1 MIKIGVIG
9 LVTVIISFQLS
20 KDHKEFA
27 FIVSVAAGLYILG
40 YGVLML
46 TGVVTEMN
54 TLLTMSG
61 ISEDYVS
68 ILLKCLGITY
78 IGEFAAGLC
87 KDAGH
92 ASIGEQIEMVAK
104 LSILA
109 LSMPVL
115 TSLISTIYSL

>member
-9 LVTVIISFQLS
+9 LVAVIISFQLS

-61 ISEDYVS
+61 ISEDYVN
-68 ILLKCLGITY
+68 ILMKCLGITY

>member
-9 LVTVIISFQLS
+9 LVAVIISFQLS

-54 TLLTMSG
+54 ALLTMSG